1 MKDSYFVSV
10 HCPRVRATARK
21 VPFCGACL
29 TFLCTLSFLKISVA
43 SRRCWFSKILP
54 RSVLFLRSTSSL
66 FMHILL
72 CVPGQQRQVQDKRH
86 PVSIDQK
93 QDSQDSVYGSFGDD
107 VGVKAVTEIDRV
119 DVIAA
124 AKLACVLE
132 VVYLGSHAA
141 RASP

>member
-1 MKDSYFVSV
+1 MKDSYVVSV
-10 HCPRVRATARK
+10 HCPR

-66 FMHILL
+66 YVHILL

-93 QDSQDSVYGSFGDD
+93 QDSQESVYGSFGDD
-107 VGVKAVTEIDRV
+107 VGVEAVTKVDRV

-124 AKLACVLE
+124 AKLACVLKDACLE
-132 VVYLGSHAA
+132 SHAA
-141 RASP
+141 WSSP